1 MPLPINIHE
10 ILKGRLVESERLEF
24 KKGCNPEPIRHTLCA
39 FANDFHNWG
48 GGCIFIGI
56 EAKQG
61 RPNLP
66 PAGLPKKELNLTDEW
81 MPQADLDGRLVEF
94 FNPNLQP
101 TERQVA

>member
-1 MPLPINIHE
+1 MPLPININE
-10 ILKGRLVESERLEF
+10 ILKGRLVEWERLEF
-24 KKGCNPEPIRHTLCA
+24 KKGWNPEAVLHTLCA

-48 GGCIFIGI
+48 GGYIFIGI

-61 RPNLP
+61 RPVLP

-81 MPQADLDGRLVEF
+81 VPQADLDGSLVEL
-94 FNPNLQP
+94 FNPNLPP